1 MPRKKKPVSCKVRGC
16 TKAAYSS
23 GFCMEHWYNEDQ
35 SNGTLLLTVEKKVML
50 LNVIEQMLRWFMDA
64 DAYGSDLVTV
74 FSKAANKEPLSK
86 AEWIIVFEARDFFAG
101 LGSESKA
108 YWERAAEE
116 LEIELK

>member
-50 LNVIEQMLRWFMDA
+50 LNVIEQMLQWLADS
-64 DAYGSDLVTV
+64 DAYGSDLVTI
-74 FSKAANKEPLSK
+74 FSQAANKEPLSK
-86 AEWIIVFEARDFFAG
+86 TDWLIVFEARDFFAN

-108 YWERAAEE
+108 YWERATEE
-116 LEIELK
+116 LGIPTK